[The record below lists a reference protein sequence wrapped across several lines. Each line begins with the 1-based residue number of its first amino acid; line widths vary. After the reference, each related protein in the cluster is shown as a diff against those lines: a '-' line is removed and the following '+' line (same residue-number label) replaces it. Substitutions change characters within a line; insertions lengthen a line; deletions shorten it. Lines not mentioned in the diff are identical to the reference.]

1 MDYKKFNNESYPRT
15 IGLDFLMSRLI
26 FDNLW
31 YIALRLKIPENL
43 LRNPC
48 KDG

>member
-1 MDYKKFNNESYPRT
+1 
-15 IGLDFLMSRLI
+15 MSRPI

-31 YIALRLKIPENL
+31 FIALRPKIPENL